1 MRSSHIQLVEAL
13 DGDNRKN
20 LGQVCKKIMADLV
33 RSNKIFRMQ
42 FMFQRAKDPF
52 KIKKQL
58 IDDRQ
63 MMTMMKDNSKTTR

>member
-1 MRSSHIQLVEAL
+1 
-13 DGDNRKN
+13 
-20 LGQVCKKIMADLV
+20 
-33 RSNKIFRMQ
+33 MQ